1 MWTNYHYIFLCLACI
16 AAVRVRVY
24 NIERYGIYLDENA
37 PYHHLRSAK
46 VLSETGSL
54 NNWYDTQSWHPIGV
68 EKGGSVSSFPGLL
81 HVASITHRISN
92 IFSQLISNQT
102 ISMYYICVFLPI
114 IGSVISTVLSYLIVK
129 EISTTKNTS
138 PQVAKVRGLVAAG
151 FVAIVPGYVYR
162 SVAGLYD
169 YESVGIPAMLM
180 CCYLWISACNSKC
193 EFWYDSAGNTVAFSR
208 SRTFVLYSCVQFAV
222 SYGCLMSVWSTGSL
236 FVGFTILLHV
246 VFLFFG
252 LTDKKD
258 LSHLYQVVT
267 FR

>member
-92 IFSQLISNQT
+92 ILSQLISNQT
-102 ISMYYICVFLPI
+102 ISMYHICVFLPI
-114 IGSVISTVLSYLIVK
+114 IGSVLSTVLSYLVVK

-180 CCYLWISACNSKC
+180 CCYLWISACSTTT
-193 EFWYDSAGNTVAFSR
+193 SGN
-208 SRTFVLYSCVQFAV
+208 RTSTIYKCVQFAV
-222 SYGCLMSVWSTGSL
+222 SYGALMSVWSTGSL
-236 FVGFTILLHV
+236 FVGFTILVHV
-246 VFLFFG
+246 VFLFFV

-258 LSHLYQVVT
+258 LSNLYQVVT